1 MQTSQN
7 DQLSIILKN
16 ALNPNQNIRQQSES
30 QITQFL
36 DQNFGLFLVEL
47 SKKIATEEEDN
58 QVRQISSTIIKNMIN
73 NAKYKEEWFK
83 LDENIKKVIKDN
95 ILSTLASKDIDI
107 RKAAALSLAGIC
119 KIEIPK
125 GQWLNIFDIL
135 INTSQNNDI
144 NIQLSSLKTLEYI
157 YEEINPGDI
166 PNETVAKLLNTYYSL
181 LNQENIH
188 PQLVINTLNSILTFL
203 PFIKDFITDN
213 TSRIKFYDL
222 IEKYVED
229 DNGDIR
235 QIALKIFIEIC
246 KNYYDFIQEYIE
258 KIFHFT
264 KVIIE
269 KDIES
274 NKILS
279 VELWRTIGI
288 EENYRMNV
296 INKLKKQSQG
306 ILQRYHQPLGELCLK
321 YIVTEDYENEDDS
334 LSKACSQLI
343 SLMSRCCQYNFLE
356 IMINY
361 IGQNIQNANE
371 KMKYSALNV
380 FNSIICTIHKSPF
393 YQIVKDS
400 LNMISGTLLDNN
412 APSYF
417 KKLCANII
425 KSITK
430 NFSEELINDTV
441 YFDKMMILYLE
452 LFKISTKEVLY
463 ILLVSLNYLCKKVP
477 WAENDQT
484 NILSKHILT
493 LCEPLLK
500 ICMNIDLYSIENNIT
515 FISFILMGT
524 LGERS
529 AKDVSSQMSNL
540 FKELTGMFEKT
551 LEKNNFPNE
560 EVCYKYQEYIASCL
574 SGFLTTEM
582 ADKITAGRL
591 VQCVINSFEKR
602 KDLYDEGISL
612 IGYISLYIQKEFS
625 SAMKMISPYLIKG
638 LESHNSPSI
647 CKYSIYC
654 LSDII
659 RALENENNYAD
670 TYLPLILNILSDENI
685 DRSLKPNCF
694 NIISDIFIFCQNEA
708 FKFFDKIMVVIGGAM
723 KATSIEFNE
732 NSDQET
738 FDYFLAL
745 REHLFE
751 TITCIFSAVKDINKT
766 QDFIPFINE
775 IVKYINFVGNDYG
788 CPTDLMKEG
797 LFLLAD
803 FCESYKGNIK
813 PLLDIQLIKKMFAK
827 IENDNKEASDI
838 TSKNG
843 LDWAKSIF
851 EKIYSN

>member
-484 NILSKHILT
+484 NILSKHMQT

-708 FKFFDKIMVVIGGAM
+708 FKFFDKIMDVIGGAM

-751 TITCIFSAVKDINKT
+751 TLTCIFFAVKDINKT
-766 QDFIPFINE
+766 QDFIPFIND

-788 CPTDLMKEG
+788 CPTELMKEG

-813 PLLDIQLIKKMFAK
+813 PLLDIQLIKKMLAK

-838 TSKNG
+838 TTKNG

>member
-83 LDENIKKVIKDN
+83 LDENIKKVIKEN

-400 LNMISGTLLDNN
+400 LKMISGTLLDNN

-484 NILSKHILT
+484 NILSKHMQT

-574 SGFLTTEM
+574 SGFLITGK
-582 ADKITAGRL
+582 ADKITAGRVVL
-591 VQCVINSFEKR
+591 CVINSFEKR

-612 IGYISLYIQKEFS
+612 IGYISLYIQKDFS

-766 QDFIPFINE
+766 QDFIPFIND

-788 CPTDLMKEG
+788 CPTELMKEG

-813 PLLDIQLIKKMFAK
+813 PLLDIQLIKKMLAK

-838 TSKNG
+838 TTKNG

>member
-400 LNMISGTLLDNN
+400 LKMISGTLLDNN

-612 IGYISLYIQKEFS
+612 IGYISLYIQKDFS

-751 TITCIFSAVKDINKT
+751 TITCIFFAVKDINKT
-766 QDFIPFINE
+766 QDFIPFIND

-788 CPTDLMKEG
+788 CPTELMKEG

-813 PLLDIQLIKKMFAK
+813 PLLDIQLIKKMLAK

-838 TSKNG
+838 TTKNE

>member
-400 LNMISGTLLDNN
+400 LKMISGTLLDNN

-484 NILSKHILT
+484 NILSKHMQT

-574 SGFLTTEM
+574 SGFLITGK
-582 ADKITAGRL
+582 ADKITAGRVVL
-591 VQCVINSFEKR
+591 CVINSFEKR

-766 QDFIPFINE
+766 QDFIPFIND

-788 CPTDLMKEG
+788 CPTELMKEG

-813 PLLDIQLIKKMFAK
+813 PLLDIQLIKKMLAK

-838 TSKNG
+838 TTKNG

>member
-83 LDENIKKVIKDN
+83 LDENIKKVIKEN

-400 LNMISGTLLDNN
+400 LKMISGTLLDNN

-574 SGFLTTEM
+574 SGFLITGK

-591 VQCVINSFEKR
+591 VLCVINSFEKR

-612 IGYISLYIQKEFS
+612 IGYISLYIQKDFS

-766 QDFIPFINE
+766 QDFIPFIND
-775 IVKYINFVGNDYG
+775 IIKYINFVGNDYG

-838 TSKNG
+838 TTKNG

>member
-484 NILSKHILT
+484 NILSKHMQT

-574 SGFLTTEM
+574 SGFLTTGM

-612 IGYISLYIQKEFS
+612 IGYISLYIQKDFS

-766 QDFIPFINE
+766 QDFIPFIND

-788 CPTDLMKEG
+788 CPTELMKEG

-813 PLLDIQLIKKMFAK
+813 PLLDIQLIKKMLAK

-838 TSKNG
+838 TTKNG

>member
-83 LDENIKKVIKDN
+83 LDENIKKVIKEN

-213 TSRIKFYDL
+213 ISRIKFYDL

-229 DNGDIR
+229 DNRDIR

-400 LNMISGTLLDNN
+400 LNMISGTLLDSN

-484 NILSKHILT
+484 NILSKHMQT

-500 ICMNIDLYSIENNIT
+500 ICMNIDFYSIENNIT

-574 SGFLTTEM
+574 SGFLTTGM

-612 IGYISLYIQKEFS
+612 IGYISLYIQKDFS

-766 QDFIPFINE
+766 QDFIPFIND

-788 CPTDLMKEG
+788 CPTELMKEG

-803 FCESYKGNIK
+803 FCESYKENIK

-838 TSKNG
+838 TTKNG